1 MKNIQADIKSGNF
14 KQAYLLYGEEAYLKQ
29 QYKYNLEKAL
39 NPDDDTMNFSHYE
52 GKGIDV
58 KQLIDLC
65 ETMPFFA
72 DRRVVL
78 LEDTGF
84 FKNKSEELA
93 DYMKELPDYL
103 CMVFVESEVDK
114 RNRMYKAVKAC
125 GTIAEFARQDEKT
138 LMRWAA
144 GILGKAGKKITQ
156 RDMELLLTKTGTDMG
171 NLRMELEKLI
181 CYTEGRD
188 VVTAEDIEEICT
200 TQTTN
205 RIFDMV
211 RAVTE
216 KNQKRALDLY
226 YDLLTLKEP
235 PMRILF
241 LLAKQYRQLLQ
252 VKQFAEAGLAQ
263 PEMASKLG
271 VPSFAV
277 RNIASCARAYTIS
290 ELEQA
295 VKDFVDAEESV
306 KTGRLEDKLSVE
318 LLIIKYSS
326 KVSNVG

>member
-1 MKNIQADIKSGNF
+1 MKSLQEDIKTGNF
-14 KQAYLLYGEEAYLKQ
+14 KQIYLLFGEEAYLRQ
-29 QYKYNLEKAL
+29 QYKEKLVKAL
-39 NPDDDTMNFSHYE
+39 NPNEDTMNFSRYE
-52 GKGIDV
+52 GKGIEV
-58 KQLIDLC
+58 KEIIDLC

-72 DRRVVL
+72 DRRVIL
-78 LEDTGF
+78 IENSGF
-84 FKNKSEELA
+84 FKNKCEDLA
-93 DYMKELPDYL
+93 EYLKELPDYAVL
-103 CMVFVESEVDK
+103 LFVETEVDK
-114 RNRMYKAVKAC
+114 RSKMFKTVKSSGRAM
-125 GTIAEFARQDEKT
+125 EFAKQDEKT

-144 GILGKAGKKITQ
+144 GILAREGRKITQ

-181 CYTEGRD
+181 TYTDGRD
-188 VVTAEDIEEICT
+188 VVTGEDIEEICT

-205 RIFDMV
+205 KIFDMV

-241 LLAKQYRQLLQ
+241 LLAKQFRQLLLT
-252 VKQFAEAGLAQ
+252 KQLSGEG
-263 PEMASKLG
+263 ASQSEIASRLG

-277 RNIASCARAYTIS
+277 RNIASCARPYS
-290 ELEQA
+290 VEELEEA
-295 VKDFVDAEESV
+295 VKDFVDSEEAV
-306 KTGRLEDKLSVE
+306 KTGRLGDVLSVE

-326 KVSNVG
+326 GRK

>member
-39 NPDDDTMNFSHYE
+39 NPDGDTMNFSHYE